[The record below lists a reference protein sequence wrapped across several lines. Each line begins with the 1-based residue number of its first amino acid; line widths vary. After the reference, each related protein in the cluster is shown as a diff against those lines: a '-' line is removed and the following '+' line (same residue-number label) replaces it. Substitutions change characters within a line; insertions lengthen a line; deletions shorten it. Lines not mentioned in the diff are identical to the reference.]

1 MNNSLHLPTL
11 NINQGVLVAVTGEGN
26 LDNDNAASSEGTNQ
40 QGETNNGN
48 NLMNDVN
55 LHKTIE
61 TEIKTQIAQ
70 FKPEIQTKIDDAS
83 NIAGINT
90 SYFAIGGIVLA
101 VVTFIV
107 CLIIKSGA
115 QSKIDE
121 LTANLKERN
130 KEISHLGSVINN
142 LENDKINKLESKI
155 KSLEQKIKSLENNQ
169 PVHPSQP
176 AATIT
181 MQKSNNNYN
190 PPQVIRREPTSPTL
204 MDKCTDFISAFNAL
218 SNKSAGESITAREE
232 FAKKFKLK
240 SFICDN
246 SEMLINNPNLNP
258 VFAEESF
265 DGDYWAYEVEPNTFA
280 VVPNVTTYTEDLH
293 IARAMGKVFD
303 SNFVVGRNYSVIRVT
318 KPAIF
323 KGMWNLET
331 RGRLELN

>member
-11 NINQGVLVAVTGEGN
+11 NINQGVLVAVTDEGN

-155 KSLEQKIKSLENNQ
+155 KSLEQKIKSLDYNQ
-169 PVHPSQP
+169 PSQP
-176 AATIT
+176 AAPVV
-181 MQKSNNNYN
+181 MQKSNNYN
-190 PPQVIRREPTSPTL
+190 PPQVTRREPTL
-204 MDKCTDFISAFNAL
+204 ADKCADFVSAFNSL

-246 SEMLINNPNLNP
+246 SDMLINNPNLNP
-258 VFAEESF
+258 IFAEESF
-265 DGDYWAYEVEPNTFA
+265 DGDYWAYEVEPNTYA